1 MDEDL
6 LSQNSEDSRIISR
19 FAGEN
24 NRLKRRVS
32 ELEALLARREEQLA
46 VKPASPPPASRPPEG
61 GNTEVTK
68 VMQLLKMKDKTLA
81 AYAKDLEDKTE
92 KLEVVVEELKGKNE
106 ELTNWLAAVQLY
118 REIFEHDPSAM
129 IGLDGEGRIV
139 NFNKAAIGMLGE
151 RMHILMLEE
160 YAKLQLDRVSPQLPD
175 RIVAAFKEGRMSDER
190 VTYDGKSYHSVVYPL
205 QGEDAV
211 RAVMLRFSVA

>member
-1 MDEDL
+1 MDETLD
-6 LSQNSEDSRIISR
+6 SEDSRIISR
-19 FAGEN
+19 FSTEN
-24 NRLKRRVS
+24 ERLQKRVK
-32 ELEALLARREEQLA
+32 ELEALLTRREEQMA
-46 VKPASPPPASRPPEG
+46 TRPSPPSPAARPAEG

-81 AYAKDLEDKTE
+81 AYAKDLEEKTE
-92 KLEVVVEELKGKNE
+92 KLEEVVSELKEKNE

-139 NFNKAAIGMLGE
+139 NFNKAAVAIFGE

-160 YAKLQLDRVSPQLPD
+160 YGKLELDKVDATLPT
-175 RIVAAFKEGRMSDER
+175 RIQHAFKEAKMSDEL
-190 VTYDGKSYHSVVYPL
+190 VTYGGVNYRSVVYSL
-205 QGEDAV
+205 LAEESV
-211 RAVMLRFSVA
+211 RAVMLRFARA

>member
-1 MDEDL
+1 MDETLD
-6 LSQNSEDSRIISR
+6 SEDSRIISR
-19 FAGEN
+19 FSTEN
-24 NRLKRRVS
+24 ERLQKRVK
-32 ELEALLARREEQLA
+32 ELEALLTRREEQA
-46 VKPASPPPASRPPEG
+46 ATRPSPPPPGAKPAEG

-81 AYAKDLEDKTE
+81 AYAKDLEEKTE
-92 KLEVVVEELKGKNE
+92 KLEEVVSELKEKNE

-139 NFNKAAIGMLGE
+139 NFNKAAVAIFGE

-160 YAKLQLDRVSPQLPD
+160 YGKLELDKVDANLPG
-175 RIVAAFKEGRMSDER
+175 RIQHAFKEAKMSDEL
-190 VTYDGKSYHSVVYPL
+190 VTYEGVSYRSVVYSL
-205 QGEDAV
+205 LAEESV
-211 RAVMLRFSVA
+211 RAVMLRFARA